1 MNICVYNQK
10 GGVGKSAISFSLAK
24 DLDYGIITNDTS
36 LVTEIYPKSE
46 YIPGAMPI
54 VDSCIYDLGGFI
66 TPYISDV
73 LHNSDIV
80 IIPTINDYN
89 ALMKSLEVLEVVGSD
104 KTIVIANMLDTI
116 KDYEEIKNI
125 IQKRYD
131 VLVCPLKRTKVFK
144 NGLESAKSLKELYN
158 ESGLTKHIYKNIH
171 EQYKT
176 ILKAIDE
183 KR

>member
-10 GGVGKSAISFSLAK
+10 GGVGKSSLAFSIAK
-24 DLDYGIITNDTS
+24 DLDYGIITNDAS
-36 LVTEIYPKSE
+36 LVTEIYPKSK
-46 YIPGAMPI
+46 YIPCAMPI
-54 VDSCIYDLGGFI
+54 VDSCVYDLGGFI

-89 ALMKSLEVLEVVGSD
+89 ALMKSLEVLEIVGAD
-104 KTIVIANMLDTI
+104 KSIIVANMLDTV
-116 KDYEEIKNI
+116 KDFEEIKGI

-131 VLVCPLKRTKVFK
+131 VLVYPLKRTKIFK
-144 NGLESAKSLKELYN
+144 NGLETAKSLRDIYN
-158 ESGLTKHIYKNIH
+158 ETGLTRHTYKNIH
-171 EQYKT
+171 DQYEI
-176 ILKAIDE
+176 ILKAIHE